1 MANVLLTRIQPT
13 SRTLSTGLA
22 GVVGFLGIMLSQSAM
37 AVSCDFKNGD
47 VFTEI
52 CGYLEAGS
60 VQTGGQLK
68 VHVASTTSN
77 FDVHMRRA
85 GNANPNL
92 QTVSLSGAG
101 NHNPATNSHDGLNWG
116 SAFNISIPT
125 HWTSGFYE
133 LSFNN
138 GRGSYSEFVAIKSAQ
153 PGSHS
158 KVLVLDSLPT
168 KLAYSPIGGKSMYG
182 FNSTNGQASSQ
193 VSMERPT
200 GRGQWVEHR
209 NFVTWLD
216 QQGIAY
222 EAASMMDL
230 HRDPSLLSHYNLVLL
245 VGHNEY
251 WSKEMRDNWDSYL
264 SAGGNAAIF
273 SGNTM
278 WWQVRFSDDNKH
290 MICYKNANSD
300 PYYGRDNSR
309 VTTNWF
315 KDPVNRPENLST
327 GVSFKH
333 GGYANYTEAGVQ
345 YYVKNGSGDD
355 GSNGGFKVADATHW
369 VFAGTGLGNGNV
381 FGRGDGINSYPIAGY
396 EVDGALFNMNGGK
409 PTVTGEDSTPQNFQI
424 LATTPAFA
432 VNSPSLVPGVVYNNH
447 AGRGWGT
454 LGIFQPSANSGTVFV
469 APTIDWAEGLNDSQV
484 GRITKN
490 VIDRLKN
497 RGQTNTDGSNPSTAG
512 NTTNSGGVSNEP
524 TSSVVQSTSG
534 GGGSFPLT
542 ALLLGVVAVCG
553 YQARKR

>member
-1 MANVLLTRIQPT
+1 MANVLLTRIQLT

-22 GVVGFLGIMLSQSAM
+22 GVVGFLGMMLSPSTL

-60 VQTGGQLK
+60 VETGGQLK
-68 VHVASTTSN
+68 THVASTTSN
-77 FDVHMRRA
+77 FDVHVRRM

-92 QTVSLSGAG
+92 QTFSFSGAG
-101 NHNPATNSHDGLNWG
+101 NHNPATNSYDGLNWG
-116 SAFNISIPT
+116 SAFNIGIPS

-133 LSFNN
+133 VSFNN
-138 GRGSYSEFVAIKSAQ
+138 GRGSYSEFVAIKSTQ

-168 KLAYSPIGGKSMYG
+168 KLAYTPIGGKSMYG

-200 GRGQWVEHR
+200 GRGQWAEHR

-290 MICYKNANSD
+290 MICHKNANSD
-300 PYYGRDNSR
+300 PFYGRDNSR

-315 KDPVNRPENLST
+315 KDPVNRPENLSI

-333 GGYANYTEAGVQ
+333 GGYTNYTESGTQ
-345 YYVKNGSGDD
+345 HYVKNGSGDD

-381 FGRGDGINSYPIAGY
+381 FGRGDGVNSHPIAGY
-396 EVDGALFNMNGGK
+396 EVDGALFNMNSGK

-497 RGQTNTDGSNPSTAG
+497 RGQANTSGSNTSNTGST
-512 NTTNSGGVSNEP
+512 SSEP
-524 TSSVVQSTSG
+524 TQTITQTSSSG
-534 GGGSFPLT
+534 GGGSFPVA
-542 ALLLGVVAVCG
+542 ALLLGLLAAVG
-553 YQARKR
+553 YKARKQ